1 MAKAKPKKIYYFGED
16 KDTSDKWLI
25 KVLKDHFRVIL
36 IKPGQAKITDNFS
49 YIINRLYVSAYKR
62 YDKKEINNL
71 LRKIHKL
78 EKRKDIR
85 IINSFA
91 GFLLEYDRIKQYN
104 FFNANKIPYVLT
116 KSLIDI
122 RKNKL
127 SKFPIILK
135 NNHSGRNKKLE
146 IVNNFSDL
154 TKISTS
160 FQKNKVVQ
168 EFINQKICYRTEF
181 INNTLLTFAQKIH
194 IRNNKLSFQCIPNLI
209 KTPLSLYRTNKISSV
224 LNKIGVQVFSV
235 EYFIIKN
242 NLLIIDFNLSS
253 NYKSF
258 LIKKKGEII
267 KKSWLNLLT

>member
-1 MAKAKPKKIYYFGED
+1 MAKAKPKKIYYFGEG

-25 KVLKDHFRVIL
+25 KVLKDHFRVTL
-36 IKPGQAKITDNFS
+36 IKPGQVKITDNFS

-62 YDKKEINNL
+62 YSEKEINNL
-71 LRKIHKL
+71 LTKIHKL
-78 EKRKDIR
+78 EKRKDIC

-104 FFNANKIPYVLT
+104 FFNANRIPYVLT

-127 SKFPIILK
+127 LKFPIILK

-160 FQKNKVVQ
+160 FQKNKVAQ
-168 EFINQKICYRTEF
+168 EFIDQKICYRTEF

-194 IRNNKLSFQCIPNLI
+194 IRNNRLSFQYVPNLI
-209 KTPLSLYRTNKISSV
+209 KTPLSLYRTNRISSV
-224 LNKIGVQVFSV
+224 LNKIGVQVFSI

>member
-1 MAKAKPKKIYYFGED
+1 MAEEKPKRIYYFGED

-25 KVLKDHFRVIL
+25 KTLKNHFAVIL
-36 IKPGQAKITDNFS
+36 IKPGSIKTTDDFN
-49 YIINRLYVSAYKR
+49 YIINRLYVSAYER
-62 YDKKEINNL
+62 YGKKKINNL
-71 LRKIHKL
+71 LAEIHKL

-122 RKNKL
+122 RKDKL

-135 NNHSGRNKKLE
+135 NNHSGRNKKLK
-146 IVNNFSDL
+146 IINNFSDL
-154 TKISTS
+154 TKISP
-160 FQKNKVVQ
+160 FLQKNKVAQ
-168 EFINQKICYRTEF
+168 KFIDQKICYRTEF
-181 INNTLLTFAQKIH
+181 INNTLLTFTQKIH
-194 IRNNKLSFQCIPNLI
+194 IRNNKLSFQYVPKII

-224 LNKIGVQVFSV
+224 LNKIGVQVFSI
-235 EYFIIKN
+235 EYFIVKN